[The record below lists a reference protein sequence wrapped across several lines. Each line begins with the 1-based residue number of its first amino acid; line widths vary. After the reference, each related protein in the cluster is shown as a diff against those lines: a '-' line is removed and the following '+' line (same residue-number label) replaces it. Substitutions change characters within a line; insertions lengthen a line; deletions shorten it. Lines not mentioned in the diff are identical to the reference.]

1 MSRIWYLENINLFK
15 ILCPHKYGSYKDD
28 HTYNLYKNKD
38 YIYFEDDAARKVYL
52 IDKGKVKIGY
62 YTEDGKEVVKSILTK
77 GEVFGENAILSENKR
92 NEFAVS
98 VSDTTSICPIAVP
111 ILHDL
116 MRDNQ
121 KFTLKVYKFMS
132 FRIRRLERRLQILMF
147 KDTETRL
154 REFLTEMCED
164 YGICCEKTGKM
175 KIKHPYT
182 QKDIA
187 SLIGTSRPT
196 LNLIMNKLKEN
207 RVIDFRRN
215 EILLLHD
222 NLVPTTS

>member
-1 MSRIWYLENINLFK
+1 MSRIWYLENMNLFK
-15 ILCPHKYGSYKDD
+15 ILCPHKFGRYKDD
-28 HTYNLYKNKD
+28 HSFNRYNNKD

-62 YTEDGKEVVKSILTK
+62 YTEDGREVVKSILTK
-77 GEVFGENAILSENKR
+77 GEVFGEKAILGEGKR

-98 VSDTTSICPIAVP
+98 LSDITSICPISVP
-111 ILHDL
+111 VLHDL

-121 KFTLKVYKFMS
+121 KFTLKVYKFMG

-154 REFLTEMCED
+154 LEFLTELCED
-164 YGICCEKTGKM
+164 YGFCCEETGKM

-182 QKDIA
+182 QKDMA
-187 SLIGTSRPT
+187 SLIGSSRPT
-196 LNLIMNKLKEN
+196 LNLIMNKLKEHG
-207 RVIDFRRN
+207 VIDFRRN
-215 EILLLHD
+215 EILLLQD
-222 NLVPTTS
+222 SLVPAS

>member
-15 ILCPHKYGSYKDD
+15 ILCPHKYGMYKDD
-28 HTYNLYKNKD
+28 HSYNLYKNKD
-38 YIYFEDDAARKVYL
+38 YIYFENDAARKVYL

-62 YTEDGKEVVKSILTK
+62 YTEDGREVVKSILTK
-77 GEVFGENAILSENKR
+77 GEVFGEKAILSENKR

-98 VSDTTSICPIAVP
+98 ISDATSICPIAVP
-111 ILHDL
+111 VLHDL

-132 FRIRRLERRLQILMF
+132 FRIQRLERRLQILMF

-154 REFLTEMCED
+154 REFLSELCED
-164 YGICCEKTGKM
+164 YGFCCEETGKM

-196 LNLIMNKLKEN
+196 LNLIMNKLKEHK
-207 RVIDFRRN
+207 VIDFRRN

-222 NLVPTTS
+222 SLLPSI